1 MQKTVCNLCGDDC
14 AKSPYRIPVYRTTY
28 ATGKG
33 GAKIMAFDEV
43 VPEDMDLCSFCASVI
58 AGNINLLKASVKQT
72 KDAYAAVAK
81 ET

>member
-14 AKSPYRIPVYRTTY
+14 NKSPYRIPVYRTAY
-28 ATGKG
+28 ATDKG
-33 GAKIMAFDEV
+33 GVKLMAFDEV
-43 VPEDMDLCSFCASVI
+43 VPEDMDLCPFYASVI
-58 AGNINLLKASVKQT
+58 AGNINHLKASVKQA